1 MKPVL
6 DLKYTIL
13 LTAGL
18 WSTLMLT
25 GCSLTDRIPGSKQ
38 LKELIPG
45 GEEETPTLTVGDLTV
60 PNGMNYLKV
69 ESVGLVTGLK
79 NTGSTPPSGMHRQML
94 IDEMQTHDVENPNA
108 LLSSPQTSL
117 VMLRGFLPPGVRK
130 GDRFDV
136 EVRVPPHSKTESL
149 KDGYLLRSRMREL
162 AVLNQ
167 NVRTGHVAALS
178 EGSVLEHTLFRGK
191 DDPTNSRSGIVL
203 GGGVSQMDR
212 PLGLLVKTKYSSIRT
227 ATRIASAINR
237 RFLQYTDENS
247 KGVANA
253 KSDNYIELAVH
264 DSYRH
269 NVSRYMNVIRSIVV
283 GESQLDSFSRKELL
297 LAKLLEPT
305 TAAEAAMQLEAIGSE
320 SIPTL
325 RQGLASED
333 PEVRFYAAESLAYL
347 DEPDAA
353 PALSGLASEH
363 IAFRWHSL
371 TALAGM
377 DHVNALDA
385 ITELLN
391 AESAETRVGAFRA
404 LWTRNPNS
412 PLVNGRT
419 FNDFHYHQVET
430 SAYPLVHISMSKR
443 PEIVAFGEGV
453 MVTPPDHVFAGKEI
467 IIKNKGDGQLQISRF
482 SPNMPDRFS
491 SSTTA
496 LPDVIR
502 AIAEVDGNY
511 SDVVDMLQTL
521 KKENAINARVLIGA
535 RPRPVW
541 NFNRNDSSGSRAD
554 SVESPDSQE
563 RSQFNVANP
572 IPELYFD
579 RLAETEADAINRN
592 RSRVQADS
600 SLTQTEQNNSES
612 MLDKFKAAVPGL

>member
-1 MKPVL
+1 MKPAL
-6 DLKYTIL
+6 QLNSRTLAYASLLLILTI
-13 LTAGL
+13 
-18 WSTLMLT
+18 SS

-45 GEEETPTLTVGDLTV
+45 GEEEKSADLTVGDLTV

-69 ESVGLVTGLK
+69 ESIGLVNGLT

-108 LLSSPQTSL
+108 LLSSPRTSL
-117 VMLRGFLPPGVRK
+117 VLLRGYLPPGVRK
-130 GDRFDV
+130 GDPFDV
-136 EVRVPPHSKTESL
+136 EVRVPTHSKTESL
-149 KDGYLLRSRMREL
+149 RDGYLLRSRMREL

-178 EGSVLEHTLFRGK
+178 EGSVLEHSLFRGQ
-191 DDPTNSRSGIVL
+191 DDNTNNRSGIVL
-203 GGGVSQMDR
+203 GGGVSHMDR
-212 PLGLLVKTKYSSIRT
+212 PLGLLVKTKFSSIRT

-237 RFLQYTDENS
+237 RFLQYTDDNS
-247 KGVANA
+247 KGVATA
-253 KSDNYIELAVH
+253 KSDNYVELVVH

-283 GESQLDSFSRKELL
+283 GESDIASHERKELL

-305 TAAEAAMQLEAIGSE
+305 TAAEAAMQLEAIGAE

-325 RQGLASED
+325 RQGLSSED
-333 PEVRFYAAESLAYL
+333 PEVQFYAAESLAYL

-353 PALSGLASEH
+353 PALSQLASQH
-363 IAFRWHSL
+363 IAFRWHAM

-404 LWTRNPNS
+404 LWTRNPDS

-419 FNDFHYHQVET
+419 FNDFHFHQVDST
-430 SAYPLVHISMSKR
+430 AYSLVHIAMSKR
-443 PEIVAFGEGV
+443 PEMVAFGKDIQ
-453 MVTPPDHVFAGKEI
+453 VTPTDHVFAGKEI

-482 SPNMPDRFS
+482 SPNRPDRFATC
-491 SSTTA
+491 TTHLA
-496 LPDVIR
+496 DVIR

-521 KKENAINARVLIGA
+521 KKTNAINARVLIGA
-535 RPRPVW
+535 RPRPIW
-541 NFNRNDSSGSRAD
+541 SFNRDSNSEPSGEAGNYEVS
-554 SVESPDSQE
+554 
-563 RSQFNVANP
+563 NP
-572 IPELYFD
+572 IPEMYFD
-579 RLAETEADAINRN
+579 RLAETEAEAVKRN
-592 RSRVQADS
+592 HSRVESDS
-600 SLTQTEQNNSES
+600 STERDES
-612 MLDKFKAAVPGL
+612 PEPDGFMDKVKSAIPGL